1 MRWSHLTQ
9 YERKYLKEAMRAYD
23 RIILVTDDIPRIARR
38 YQLSVSDVQRAKDYA
53 FGSGVGAS
61 QFSPDIRMAEA
72 SNRMASGQGNDLD
85 EVLLR
90 HEVFESDLVVN
101 QGMSQPDAHNLA
113 QARYPW
119 SILITRHN
127 YE

>member
-9 YERKYLKEAMRAYD
+9 YELKYLKEAMRSYD
-23 RIILVTDDIPRIARR
+23 LIILVTDDIPRIARR
-38 YQLSVSDVQRAKDYA
+38 YQLSVSEVERAKDYA
-53 FGSGVGAS
+53 FGSGLVAY
-61 QFSPDIRMAEA
+61 QFSPDIHMAEA
-72 SNRMASGQGNDLD
+72 WNRMASGQGNDLD

-119 SILITRHN
+119 SILITRQN